1 MQSKT
6 QGCGCGGCGGGSGCG
21 CASKAAPPAAV
32 VCAPCETASFVRPR
46 FFAGQLLTEDD
57 LGALVDYVLAKQR
70 FHNTRVLGAGV
81 VCGLAIVPVSSDS
94 SKVTVEA
101 GYALD
106 GCGNDLVL
114 TCARTLDLAPL
125 IRELQARQRSGSDC
139 TDPCPPPASQPAD
152 APHRKYCLYA
162 RYVERPDQPVAA
174 FPVGDDCDAST
185 TPSCEPTRI
194 LEGVTFELRCPPPAP
209 PAETMADR
217 RAKCDE
223 GGEGGQ
229 GGDSTDLSADARRQL
244 VEDCLCA
251 AINPPCP
258 TGGGDAVLLGC
269 IEVDRCKV
277 VEICNTVRPYV
288 FAPATLRYWGS
299 IQPPSAAGCCDDDS
313 GEQGAKPAPRPD
325 LASELAELKRSHAA
339 LEQRLAELEQAAPA
353 KTKRQP

>member
-1 MQSKT
+1 MCS
-6 QGCGCGGCGGGSGCG
+6 
-21 CASKAAPPAAV
+21 
-32 VCAPCETASFVRPR
+32 PCETASFVRPR

-70 FHNTRVLGAGV
+70 FHNTRLLGAGV
-81 VCGLAIVPVSSDS
+81 VCGLAIAPVASDS

-101 GYALD
+101 GYAID

-125 IRELQARQRSGSDC
+125 IRELQARLRGSDC

-152 APHRKYCLYA
+152 APHRQYCLYA

-185 TPSCEPTRI
+185 APSCEPTRI
-194 LEGVTFELRCPPPAP
+194 LEGITFELRCPPPAP

-217 RAKCDE
+217 LAKCDE
-223 GGEGGQ
+223 Q
-229 GGDSTDLSADARRQL
+229 GGDGTDLTAAARTQL
-244 VEDCLCA
+244 VEACRCA

-258 TGGGDAVLLGC
+258 MSGGDAVLLGC

-277 VEICNTVRPYV
+277 VAICNTVRPYV
-288 FAPATLRYWGS
+288 FAPSTLRYWGS
-299 IQPPSAAGCCDDDS
+299 IQPPSAAGCCNDDS
-313 GEQGAKPAPRPD
+313 GEPGGGKPVPRPD
-325 LASELAELKRSHAA
+325 PASEIAELKRSHAA
-339 LEQRLAELEQAAPA
+339 LEQRLAELEQAAKA
-353 KTKRQP
+353 KRQP

>member
-6 QGCGCGGCGGGSGCG
+6 QGCGCGGRGGGYGSGCG
-21 CASKAAPPAAV
+21 CGCGAKAAPPAAV
-32 VCAPCETASFVRPR
+32 ACSPCETASFVRPR

-57 LGALVDYVLAKQR
+57 LGALVDYMLAKQR
-70 FHNTRVLGAGV
+70 FHNTRLFGKGV
-81 VCGLAIVPVSSDS
+81 VCGLAIERVPSDDARI
-94 SKVTVEA
+94 VVEA
-101 GYALD
+101 GHAID

-152 APHRKYCLYA
+152 APHRQYCLYA
-162 RYVERPDQPVAA
+162 RYSERPDQPVAA
-174 FPVGDDCDAST
+174 YPVGDDCDAST

-194 LEGVTFELRCPPPAP
+194 LEGITFELRCPPPAP

-217 RAKCDE
+217 LAECD
-223 GGEGGQ
+223 GQ
-229 GGDSTDLSADARRQL
+229 GGDPTELAAEARQRS
-244 VEDCLCA
+244 VRDCQCA

-258 TGGGDAVLLGC
+258 TSTDDAVLLAC

-277 VEICNTVRPYV
+277 VQICNTLRHHV

-299 IQPPSAAGCCDDDS
+299 IQPPSSAGCC
-313 GEQGAKPAPRPD
+313 GAIVEDGGNDEVKPRAD
-325 LASELAELKRSHAA
+325 AAKELAELKRGYAA
-339 LEQRLAELEQAAPA
+339 LERRLAELEQTAPPR
-353 KTKRQP
+353 KRQP